1 MLPWG
6 DYNLQL
12 YFRVVFI
19 CVCTAFTSRTPFFL
33 PQTSRIVTYVAAF
46 SSFKWRS
53 LFFFCFL
60 FFRVCVCVTSSIEG
74 QTQRRSRFLRVFT
87 PLSQLIFSLAGILTQ
102 RRPSCNTWAWQEFL
116 RSHPAVAWPP
126 ARHTCQMKSQWRFSG
141 NYSLLRSIVTLHISL
156 ETHTHTHAQQNILQN
171 ICQGICICQPVI
183 VSM

>member
-19 CVCTAFTSRTPFFL
+19 CVCTTFTSQTPFFL
-33 PQTSRIVTYVAAF
+33 RQTSCIVTYVAAF
-46 SSFKWRS
+46 SPFKWPS
-53 LFFFCFL
+53 LFFFS
-60 FFRVCVCVTSSIEG
+60 CVCATSSIEG
-74 QTQRRSRFLRVFT
+74 QTQRRSRFLRAFT

-102 RRPSCNTWAWQEFL
+102 SRPSCNTWAWQEFV
-116 RSHPAVAWPP
+116 RSHPAGVWPL
-126 ARHTCQMKSQWRFSG
+126 AQHTCQMKCQWRFSG
-141 NYSLLRSIVTLHISL
+141 NYSLLRSIVTPHISL
-156 ETHTHTHAQQNILQN
+156 ETHTRCKTEN